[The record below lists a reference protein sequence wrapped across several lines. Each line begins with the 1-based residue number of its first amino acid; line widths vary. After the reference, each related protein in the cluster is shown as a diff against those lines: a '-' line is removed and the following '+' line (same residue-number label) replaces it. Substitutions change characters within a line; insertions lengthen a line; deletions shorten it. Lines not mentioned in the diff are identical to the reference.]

1 MAYTARRAIACRI
14 NSADPQAGVTLIE
27 LLIVVAL
34 LGIMAAIAVPSYLDH
49 VRRANRADAKSVLL
63 ETAQFLERNYTTNG
77 CYHRNDSACATAR
90 SAGTACTSATAGE
103 IDLPFCQSPKT
114 GTAMYNISFSA
125 LASQSFTL
133 QAVPTGTMTGDA
145 CGTLTL
151 THTGIQGAGGTVA
164 DCWQR

>member
-1 MAYTARRAIACRI
+1 MQTFRFTRS
-14 NSADPQAGVTLIE
+14 NPGQTGVTLIE
-27 LLIVVAL
+27 LLVVVAL
-34 LGIMAAIAVPSYLDH
+34 IAILAGIAYPSYQEH
-49 VRRANRADAKSVLL
+49 VARANRAEAKGILL
-63 ETAQFLERNYTTNG
+63 ETAQFMERTYTTNN
-77 CYHRNDSACATAR
+77 CYHRSDNSCATAR
-90 SAGTACTSATAGE
+90 AAGTACTSATAGE
-103 IDLPFCQSPKT
+103 ISLPNCQSPKS
-114 GTAMYNISFSA
+114 GTAKYNISFSA

>member
-1 MAYTARRAIACRI
+1 MNLTLKSRP
-14 NSADPQAGVTLIE
+14 NPGQLGVTLIE
-27 LLIVVAL
+27 LLVVVAL
-34 LGIMAAIAVPSYLDH
+34 IAILAGIAYPSYQEH
-49 VRRANRADAKSVLL
+49 VARANRAEAKGILL
-63 ETAQFLERNYTTNG
+63 ETAQFLERTYTTNN
-77 CYHRNDSACATAR
+77 CYHRSDNSCATAR

-103 IDLPFCQSPKT
+103 ISLPNCQSPKS
-114 GTAMYNISFSA
+114 GTAKYNISFSA
-125 LASQSFTL
+125 LASQSYTL